1 MLRKMKS
8 QDFQLPDSLNLTPD
22 CKNLLKQLLH
32 PDHESRIKM
41 AGECC
46 CCLGQATQSTALMAG
61 VSSVVACFF
70 PRWCGISMDSG

>member
-32 PDHESRIKM
+32 PDHESRVKM

-46 CCLGQATQSTALMAG
+46 CLGQATGLKADLP
-61 VSSVVACFF
+61 SVVACFF
-70 PRWCGISMDSG
+70 PRWCGISMGSG